1 VKIIAIQPEFLF
13 QFLYDIF
20 PALVALTQD
29 TSSVLLSLPD
39 KHIAVMKAR
48 SSLVNKA
55 CLDETPDLPDHLRR
69 YRYYRA
75 QHPTRHM
82 IGHFGDDFT
91 GRMTKPTVS

>member
-1 VKIIAIQPEFLF
+1 
-13 QFLYDIF
+13 
-20 PALVALTQD
+20 
-29 TSSVLLSLPD
+29 
-39 KHIAVMKAR
+39 MKVR
-48 SSLVNKA
+48 SSLVNRA
-55 CLDETPDLPDHLRR
+55 RLDEIPDLPDHLRR